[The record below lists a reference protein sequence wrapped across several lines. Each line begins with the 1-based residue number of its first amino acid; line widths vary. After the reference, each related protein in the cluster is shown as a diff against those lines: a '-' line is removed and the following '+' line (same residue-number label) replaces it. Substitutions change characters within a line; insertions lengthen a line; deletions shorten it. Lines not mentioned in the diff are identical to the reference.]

1 VNVLFFFILN
11 RPAQTESARL
21 QQSIQ
26 ELQSQIL
33 LNQGSLKN
41 MERTSSQLERFDDN
55 KNSLLKMH
63 LLQRQTGYSEVVT
76 SIDKMAQ
83 DSGVKKTRVL
93 FNLDPKARAGLT
105 AVTITLPL
113 EGGYT
118 NVVEFI
124 RALEQSDTLFLI
136 TNIELSTSE
145 TVASPT
151 GVQPLTA
158 SASSSSSGGGAVAL
172 SLGLET
178 YFYQ

>member
-1 VNVLFFFILN
+1 
-11 RPAQTESARL
+11 
-21 QQSIQ
+21 
-26 ELQSQIL
+26 
-33 LNQGSLKN
+33 
-41 MERTSSQLERFDDN
+41 
-55 KNSLLKMH
+55 
-63 LLQRQTGYSEVVT
+63 
-76 SIDKMAQ
+76 
-83 DSGVKKTRVL
+83 
-93 FNLDPKARAGLT
+93 
-105 AVTITLPL
+105 
-113 EGGYT
+113 
-118 NVVEFI
+118 VEFI